1 VSDVLID
8 TSAWI
13 DFFRGTREAVRHID
27 PLIADDR
34 AGINGVV
41 YAEVLSG
48 ARDRPHFMRL
58 RRTFR
63 ALGWV
68 EEPAGIWDQ
77 VAEARFALART
88 GFQAAIA
95 DLLIAISAL
104 QAGHSL
110 LARDRD
116 FERIR
121 AIVPVDLAVF

>member
-13 DFFRGTREAVRHID
+13 DFFRGSREASRRID
-27 PLIADDR
+27 PLIAEDR

-48 ARDRPHFMRL
+48 ARDRPNFMRL
-58 RRTFR
+58 RRSFR

-68 EEPAGIWDQ
+68 DEPAGMWDQ
-77 VAEARFALART
+77 VADARFALART

-95 DLLIAISAL
+95 DLVIAITAL

-110 LARDRD
+110 LSRDRD